1 MADDIDFEDIDLDQ
15 AIEEGGDTGESGQQ
29 QRKRKKRVRNWTA
42 EDRAR
47 HRVFERSRREA
58 FNERLSVSVAVSSRP
73 RMRCT
78 VWLLVE
84 RHSEIMEPGDL
95 ATGDSMLHYPQDD

>member
-1 MADDIDFEDIDLDQ
+1 MADSLEFEDIDFDQ
-15 AIEEGGDTGESGQQ
+15 YLRVGDGAES

-58 FNERLSVSVAVSSRP
+58 FNERLNVSYAK
-73 RMRCT
+73 
-78 VWLLVE
+78 
-84 RHSEIMEPGDL
+84 
-95 ATGDSMLHYPQDD
+95 PQGV

>member
-1 MADDIDFEDIDLDQ
+1 MADDVDFEEIDFDQIIED
-15 AIEEGGDTGESGQQ
+15 GGDTGESQQQ

-58 FNERLSVSVAVSSRP
+58 FNERLSVSAALS
-73 RMRCT
+73 
-78 VWLLVE
+78 
-84 RHSEIMEPGDL
+84 PG
-95 ATGDSMLHYPQDD
+95 